1 MLDLKNKDFF
11 KKCGEPEVKMEKRWN
26 PKYFQGVF
34 LCVSI
39 LQVLKAEV
47 KCKEEGNGSDA
58 AFT

>member
-1 MLDLKNKDFF
+1 
-11 KKCGEPEVKMEKRWN
+11 MEKRWN